1 MNEVCVYKSSIYTDI
16 SFALLT
22 FKLYIAEANEDELVA
37 FVSSSLVA
45 VFFFFFWLVFLF
57 QALHIVF
64 NHPSC
69 AEP

>member
-45 VFFFFFWLVFLF
+45 VFFFFFLVGFL
-57 QALHIVF
+57 I
-64 NHPSC
+64 SSITYC
-69 AEP
+69 I

>member
-1 MNEVCVYKSSIYTDI
+1 MNEVCVYKSSVYTVI

-45 VFFFFFWLVFLF
+45 VFFFFVLFVFL
-57 QALHIVF
+57 I
-64 NHPSC
+64 SSITYC
-69 AEP
+69 I